1 MRIRFIKLHFW
12 PQDSDWTLAL
22 FNAPDDIE
30 DRIRAIVDTHEYVE
44 DETAVVSEVE
54 DYLHSIGVGYLLP
67 EIDVIEI
74 EN

>member
-1 MRIRFIKLHFW
+1 MRIKLMQLHFW
-12 PQDSDWTLAL
+12 PQDSDWILAL

-30 DRIRAIVDTHEYVE
+30 DRIRAIVDRYEYVE
-44 DETAVVSEVE
+44 DETAVVSDVE
-54 DYLHSIGVGYLLP
+54 DYLHSIGVGYLVP